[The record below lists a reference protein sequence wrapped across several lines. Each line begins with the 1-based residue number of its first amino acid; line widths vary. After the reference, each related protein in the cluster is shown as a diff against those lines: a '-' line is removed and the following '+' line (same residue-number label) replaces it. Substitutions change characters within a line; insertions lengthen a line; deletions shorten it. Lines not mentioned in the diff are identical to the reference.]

1 MFFYSL
7 AIIMEKSDITN
18 AFFNNHPGIKYK
30 ILGKTGYTAS
40 ICGFGSYRIDIGVK
54 SHEKAL
60 TKAILSGINLIDTS
74 ANYSDGGSEKLIG
87 KVLAQLIDEG
97 LVSRSEIILVS
108 KGGYIQGSNFDIASE
123 RENSGKPFPEV
134 TKCVPDLW
142 HCIHPEF
149 LEDQIT
155 RSLERLN
162 QNTID
167 VYLLHNPEYYLSYS
181 QITDEERRN
190 KEYYRRIEQAFIHL
204 ENEVSKRR
212 INHYGISSNTFG
224 LPPNKSNFTSLER
237 VLEIANSISKDNHFA
252 VVQFPLNLFEQGG
265 VQNKNQNNGSK
276 TFLQLAEELNL
287 GVLVNRP
294 LNAIIKNQL
303 IRLADFPVTENRSEN
318 EINELIEDLSRQE
331 KSIIEKY
338 VNFINISPS
347 ERKNLIECLSL
358 AEILKSNRKN
368 FTNPGNFKEMK
379 GYYFIPRANYA
390 INLLGKHFDD
400 DNTVRY
406 LRNYAVTVNILLN
419 SIQSSVAKK
428 QNEKNRHIHQKLDAY
443 LSEEQKKLTLSQK
456 SVLMI
461 NSLQSV
467 TSTLVGM
474 RSEEYVDDVIGSIM
488 SDLMEN
494 PLKFWEKDFTNN

>member
-1 MFFYSL
+1 
-7 AIIMEKSDITN
+7 MEKSDITN
-18 AFFNNHPGIKYK
+18 AFFINHPGIKYK
-30 ILGKTGYTAS
+30 ILGKTGYTVS
-40 ICGFGSYRIDIGVK
+40 ICGFGSYRIDMGVK

-87 KVLAQLIDEG
+87 KVLSELIEYRK
-97 LVSRSEIILVS
+97 LSRDEIIIVS
-108 KGGYIQGSNFDIASE
+108 KGGYIQGSNYDIASE

-134 TKCVPDLW
+134 TKCAPDLW

-162 QNTID
+162 QKTID

-181 QITDEERRN
+181 QITDEERRR
-190 KEYYRRIEQAFIHL
+190 KEYYRRIEQAFKHL
-204 ENEVSKRR
+204 EKEVDQGR
-212 INHYGISSNTFG
+212 IRYYGISSNTFG
-224 LPPNKSNFTSLER
+224 LPSNKSNFTSLEK

-252 VVQFPLNLFEQGG
+252 VVQLPVNLFEQGA
-265 VQNKNQNNGSK
+265 VQNKNQSNGTKS
-276 TFLQLAEELNL
+276 FLQLAEESQL

-318 EINELIEDLSRQE
+318 EISELIEDLSQQE
-331 KSIIEKY
+331 KNLIEKY
-338 VNFINISPS
+338 VNFISVSPS
-347 ERKNLIECLSL
+347 DRKQLIDCLSL

-368 FTNPGNFKEMK
+368 FSNPGNFKEVK
-379 GYYFIPRANYA
+379 GYHLIPRANYA

-406 LRNYAVTVNILLN
+406 LRNYAVTVNILLD
-419 SIQSSVAKK
+419 SIQSSIAKK
-428 QNEKNRHIHQKLDAY
+428 QNEKNRNIHQKIDIH
-443 LSEEQKKLTLSQK
+443 LSDEQKKLALSQK
-456 SVLMI
+456 AVLMI
-461 NSLQSV
+461 NSLTGV
-467 TSTLVGM
+467 TATLVGM
-474 RSEEYVDDVIGSIM
+474 RSEEYVNDVIGSIM
-488 SDLMEN
+488 SDSVEN
-494 PLKFWEKDFTNN
+494 PVKFWEKDFTIS